1 MRDNNFTD
9 KQLRGLDLVF
19 KGAKK
24 KFPFILGWELSDGYE
39 NYDCN
44 LYLDIKV
51 DVKKLSEYIGMEP
64 KQNNTKKSGA
74 ILTPFDWGDY
84 KSGEWEENGEKSFK
98 LSVQIRDFLN
108 ENYEM
113 LPEDYKIYY
122 DLGHPYLYINRL
134 SIDYFLFD

>member
-1 MRDNNFTD
+1 MRDTNFTD

-24 KFPFILGWELSDGYE
+24 KFPFILGWEFSDGYE
-39 NYDCN
+39 NYECN

-51 DVKKLSEYIGMEP
+51 DVKKLSEYVGMEP

-84 KSGEWEENGEKSFK
+84 KSGEWEKTGEKSYK
-98 LSVQIRDFLN
+98 LTVQIRDFLN

-122 DLGHPYLYINRL
+122 DLGHPYLYITRL
-134 SIDYFLFD
+134 SIDYYLFD

>member
-24 KFPFILGWELSDGYE
+24 KFPFILGWEFSDGYE
-39 NYDCN
+39 RYDCS

-51 DVKKLSEYIGMEP
+51 DVKKLSEYVGMEP

-84 KSGEWEENGEKSFK
+84 NSDEWEENGQKSFK
-98 LSVQIRDFLN
+98 ISVQIRDFLN

-122 DLGHPYLYINRL
+122 DLGHPYLYITKL
-134 SIDYFLFD
+134 AIDYYLFD

>member
-24 KFPFILGWELSDGYE
+24 KFPFILGWEFSDGYE
-39 NYDCN
+39 NYKCN

-51 DVKKLSEYIGMEP
+51 DVKKLSEYVGMEL
-64 KQNNTKKSGA
+64 KQTNTKKSGA

-84 KSGEWEENGEKSFK
+84 ESGEWEKAGEKSYK
-98 LSVQIRDFLN
+98 LTVQIRDFLN

-122 DLGHPYLYINRL
+122 DLGHPYLYITRL